1 MGRVARDVA
10 RDLQTLVNK
19 YSRFHQST
27 LSIEQFTNFGKNA
40 TPKES
45 FKFLHHEVPVRLAHI
60 MKEINLLPR
69 NLRRMP
75 SVELVKSWYV
85 QSFLDLMEFHSE
97 REFECNDIILDN
109 FAKKLLHIK
118 RRHDNTVETMAQG
131 VIELRDSEG
140 EESIHPS
147 IQYFLDRFYM
157 NRISVRLL
165 MTQHLALFEENIRSS
180 KSKFIGVFDPNCN
193 VSTVVQ
199 DAADNAR
206 LLCDQFYYASPD
218 VTIRQH
224 NALENGKPINVAYVP
239 SHLYHIIFELVKN
252 AMRATVEHHG
262 SDAIDLP
269 RVEVL
274 IGKGQEDLT
283 IQVSDR
289 GGGISRNRIEQL
301 FMYHYTT
308 APQPLGSDA
317 IAPLAGYGYGL
328 PLSRLYAKYFGGDIQ
343 ISSIEG
349 YGTSANIYLKAFSK
363 HASEVLPL
371 YNSLVAKTYDEADSS
386 GGNSMRDWSSD
397 SFYQGQNHSYSKPY
411 LNFLRNK
418 GLGTDGCFIQNAID
432 DLVYILCTT

>member
-1 MGRVARDVA
+1 MGKIAKEA
-10 RDLQTLVNK
+10 SRDLQALVNRF
-19 YSRFHQST
+19 SRYHQST
-27 LSIEQFTNFGKNA
+27 LSIEQFTNFGKSA
-40 TPKES
+40 TPSES
-45 FKFLHHEVPVRLAHI
+45 FEFLRHEVPVRLAHI

-85 QSFLDLMEFHSE
+85 QSFLDLMEFQEEKHTSIS
-97 REFECNDIILDN
+97 DAVLDK

-118 RRHDNTVETMAQG
+118 RRHDNTVETLAQG

-140 EESIHPS
+140 EDSLHPS

-165 MTQHLALFEENIRSS
+165 MTQHLALFDENIKSS
-180 KSKFIGVFDPNCN
+180 KSKFIGVFDPNCH

-206 LLCDQFYYASPD
+206 LLCDQFYFASPELII
-218 VTIRQH
+218 TEQ
-224 NALENGKPINVAYVP
+224 NAVEKGKPINVAYVP
-239 SHLYHIIFELVKN
+239 SHLYHMIFELTKN
-252 AMRATVEHHG
+252 AMRAVVEHHG
-262 SDAIDLP
+262 ADNIDLP
-269 RVEVL
+269 RIEVV
-274 IGKGQEDLT
+274 IGKGKEDLT
-283 IQVSDR
+283 IQVSDK
-289 GGGISRNRIEQL
+289 GGGISRNQIEKL

-308 APQPLGSDA
+308 APQPLSTGA

-328 PLSRLYAKYFGGDIQ
+328 PLSRMYAKYFGGDIQ

-349 YGTSANIYLKAFSK
+349 YGTNANIYLKAFSK

-386 GGNSMRDWSSD
+386 GGNSMKDWSSD

-411 LNFLRNK
+411 LNYLRNRRA
-418 GLGTDGCFIQNAID
+418 GSDGNESQFTRED
-432 DLVYILCTT
+432 

>member
-1 MGRVARDVA
+1 MSKVARDAV
-10 RDLQTLVNK
+10 RDLQALVNK

-27 LSIEQFTNFGKNA
+27 LSIEQFTKFGRNA

-45 FKFLHHEVPVRLAHI
+45 FDFLRHEVPVRLAHI

-85 QSFLDLMEFHSE
+85 QSFLDLVEFQDKQDEPVS
-97 REFECNDIILDN
+97 DQMLDL

-147 IQYFLDRFYM
+147 IQYFL
-157 NRISVRLL
+157 V
-165 MTQHLALFEENIRSS
+165 ALFDESIIRSS
-180 KSKFIGVFDPNCN
+180 KSKFIGVFDPNCH

-206 LLCDQFYYASPD
+206 ILCDQFCYTSPD
-218 VTIRQH
+218 VTIREH
-224 NALENGKPINVAYVP
+224 NGIDKDKPINVAYVP
-239 SHLYHIIFELVKN
+239 SHLYHVCFELLKN
-252 AMRATVEHHG
+252 AMRAVVEHHG
-262 SDAIDLP
+262 SETLDLP
-269 RVEVL
+269 RVEIL
-274 IGKGQEDLT
+274 IGKGSEDLT
-283 IQVSDR
+283 IQISDR
-289 GGGISRNRIEQL
+289 GGGITRSQMEKL

-308 APQPLGSDA
+308 APQPMGTEA

-343 ISSIEG
+343 MSSVEG
-349 YGTSANIYLKAFSK
+349 YGTTANIYLKAFSK

-386 GGNSMRDWSSD
+386 GGNSMKDWSSD

-411 LNFLRNK
+411 LNYIRNK
-418 GLGTDGCFIQNAID
+418 RVGPDGNESQFTRED
-432 DLVYILCTT
+432 

>member
-1 MGRVARDVA
+1 MGRVAREAA
-10 RDLQTLVNK
+10 RDLQALVNK

-27 LSIEQFTNFGKNA
+27 LSIEQFTSFGKSA
-40 TPKES
+40 TPTES
-45 FKFLHHEVPVRLAHI
+45 FEFLKHEVPVRLAHI

-85 QSFLDLMEFHSE
+85 QSFLDLMEFHDLHESPIS
-97 REFECNDIILDN
+97 DTTLDK

-140 EESIHPS
+140 EDSIHPS

-165 MTQHLALFEENIRSS
+165 MTQHLALFDENISSS

-218 VTIRQH
+218 ITVKEH
-224 NALENGKPINVAYVP
+224 NAVERGEPINVAYVP
-239 SHLYHIIFELVKN
+239 SHLYHMIFELVKN
-252 AMRATVEHHG
+252 AMRAVIEYHG
-262 SDAIDLP
+262 ADNVDLP
-269 RVEVL
+269 RINVL
-274 IGKGQEDLT
+274 IGKGNEDLT
-283 IQVSDR
+283 IQVSDK
-289 GGGISRNRIEQL
+289 GGGITRSQIENL

-308 APQPLGSDA
+308 APQPLASGT

-328 PLSRLYAKYFGGDIQ
+328 PLSRMYAKYFGGDIQ
-343 ISSIEG
+343 ISSMEG
-349 YGTSANIYLKAFSK
+349 YGTNANIYLKAFSK

-386 GGNSMRDWSSD
+386 GGNSMKDWSSD

-418 GLGTDGCFIQNAID
+418 RLGSDAPSSKER
-432 DLVYILCTT
+432 